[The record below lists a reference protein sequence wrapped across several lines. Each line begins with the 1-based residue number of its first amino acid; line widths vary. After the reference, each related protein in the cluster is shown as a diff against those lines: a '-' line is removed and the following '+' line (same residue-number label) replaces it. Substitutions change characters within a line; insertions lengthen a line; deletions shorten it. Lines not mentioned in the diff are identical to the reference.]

1 MAQHSSA
8 ESGVAKVAKPFRMT
22 IMTLGALRTLPC
34 SMIAMDSPTHSSV

>member
-8 ESGVAKVAKPFRMT
+8 ENSVAKVAKPFRMT